1 MNIRVAFISYYP
13 GEGGGGGVGHSTKF
27 YTARLFRDVQS
38 LLPFYIPVTPFVY
51 LLLTDST
58 PLIYLV

>member
-1 MNIRVAFISYYP
+1 MNIRVAVIFYYP
-13 GEGGGGGVGHSTKF
+13 EEVGHSTKF
-27 YTARLFRDVQS
+27 YTVRLFRDVQS
-38 LLPFYIPVTPFVY
+38 PLPFYIPVTPFVF